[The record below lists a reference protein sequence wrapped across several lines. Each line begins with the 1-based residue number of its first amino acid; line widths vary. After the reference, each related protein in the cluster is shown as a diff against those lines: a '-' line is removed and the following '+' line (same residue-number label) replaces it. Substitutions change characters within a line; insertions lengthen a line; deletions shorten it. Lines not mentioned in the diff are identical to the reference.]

1 MYAMSN
7 TSVENRFD
15 PDCLILRLKLIQ
27 SKISVSPTRLIKLA
41 PPRPVAPS
49 TALSGPGIETMTY
62 FTHEPQQSSHQR
74 QTLMKFNELRKLMLC
89 SPPLGAASHGWIFFQ
104 EIHVTMRCLTI
115 VYITDY
121 IVCPK
126 LQQGACFFAKN
137 TIKVLQENCKKK
149 STKTKNYGFPHQN
162 YFLSHPHILKNTSF
176 SLACRGARLQEYP
189 PLHVAAVLCYS
200 I

>member
-1 MYAMSN
+1 MLN
-7 TSVENRFD
+7 TTVENRFD
-15 PDCLILRLKLIQ
+15 PDCLILWLKLIQ

-41 PPRPVAPS
+41 PPRAAQWRPIWTRNWNNDIFYPRA
-49 TALSGPGIETMTY
+49 AA
-62 FTHEPQQSSHQR
+62 SSHQR

-137 TIKVLQENCKKK
+137 TIKVLQENCKKINQNQK
-149 STKTKNYGFPHQN
+149 LWFSSSKLFP
-162 YFLSHPHILKNTSF
+162 FTS
-176 SLACRGARLQEYP
+176 S
-189 PLHVAAVLCYS
+189 YS
-200 I
+200 